1 MKKAYLFLLFM
12 MSIFYRGVAQD
23 LINEG
28 FEGSA
33 FPPAGWTASAVSD
46 DPSWIG
52 WMRASTAHSGTY
64 SAFVEWASTGH
75 ESYLITPQLSLSG
88 HKVLS
93 FWVAVDYASW
103 VESTTLTVEAST
115 ATSAVEDFT
124 VLQTVSFPTQD
135 AQFVNVLIDLLPFNG
150 QTVYLAF
157 HISDDYGTGVYL
169 DDIHIYD
176 IPSCYAPTNVAV
188 SNLGINS
195 ATVSWNGDSNVA
207 AYLVDRMD
215 MSNPTAPSVVDTVT
229 VTTFNMTGLQPT
241 TNYQVRVK
249 SLCAD
254 QSTSTWSNVVSFMTL
269 CSPFTVTA
277 EQTWLENFEE
287 YSSNSSAPLN
297 SCWETPVTS
306 NTYSTPYCIC
316 NWPTAAH
323 SGVNA
328 LDMRGDNGEVN
339 MVLLPEF
346 TNALNTLRLG
356 FFANTSAISDENSGY
371 LTVGYVTDENNP
383 SSFVQLFT
391 VTPNDSS
398 FGRAYSVYYG
408 PFDFLAAP
416 ANATRMAIRYVSNAW
431 NIAWDIDDISV
442 SLVPECSAPTQMDV
456 TNLTPTSA
464 TLRWLGQSTPTY
476 QLQYWESG
484 STDTTTLT
492 NIVYNINGY
501 ALTGLT
507 ENTTYEWTV
516 KTVCPNGI
524 IYPAGIVS
532 SFTTPFN
539 ASNLPYFQTFD
550 EGDLS
555 DITEYNIFGTGNNQW
570 AIGSATGHPG
580 NSLYIS
586 DNNGISNHYDG
597 NTSYSYAELDITFPT
612 GNYEYHLSFDYKVYG
627 ESGYDEFSVYLADE
641 TAVLNPGVVPP
652 GTALLYEV
660 SNVYDW
666 TPVDFTLFNVAGTT
680 KKIIFYWTNDHL
692 IFNNPPV
699 AVDNILVSYYT
710 CPQPSNITANN
721 ITDDGARLYWTEN
734 GDASSWVVFYRPAY
748 STDPYLEAYAS
759 NTATTTLMDLYPN
772 TLYDCYA
779 VSVCDDGQ
787 YSSASPHFTFRTQ
800 CGEEGITML
809 PFVEDFSNYIYI
821 NGSDYVSCWTR
832 LTSNSQHYVYVNRE
846 DYESNC
852 LDFHYTPN
860 CYTMAVLPMLGA
872 GIPVNSVAVS
882 FDVRRQSLTGG
893 PLELGAMTDPNN
905 PYTFEVIDTI
915 NLTYSNYWETHQ
927 VLCDNYTGGGSYL
940 AFRVSNAGNS
950 AVLVDNLVVDYL
962 PSCLPASNLTVSNL
976 TTTSATISW
985 TANGYDY
992 GVYVIG
998 ADTTYYSARDSYIT
1012 LTDLQPSSTYSVI
1025 VVTYCGADTA
1035 NASNPM
1041 TFYTPCGLIT
1051 VTEDSPWVEHFES
1064 YMGSPMS
1071 AIDFSPC
1078 WARPVTHSDATGT
1091 SPCVY
1096 NYDIAAHSGD
1106 KVVRFRGYDNML
1118 VLPEFANDINTL
1130 RFSFWANTTSA
1141 SPVGRGLMEVGVV
1154 SNGAATFIPVD
1165 TVDITAYSVQGTDSP
1180 SADFMGPF
1188 DFSVIDNIQPG
1199 MRIAIRYHTDYFEVS
1214 CFLDDFTVSLIPDCP
1229 SPLKSS
1235 VTITDISSDSAL
1247 VTWEDRDA
1255 SHTQWVVYYKESA
1268 DDDASWMSTNSNT
1281 MSAVLYNLTPNTDYD
1296 VYVVTKCGTY
1306 PSEDATRVKH
1316 FCTSLVPASL
1326 PYMADFSDLT
1336 SWKLDNANCT
1346 SRWMQGQLSDG
1357 TYALFVTENGSTP
1370 GYSDSPSSLVV
1381 AEKTF
1386 YVGIN
1391 NEIAIDFDVQVGGE
1405 SDGWGD
1411 FDYMKLFFAPTN
1423 SKYEASQ
1430 MLVDQ
1435 PAWCAADFATY
1446 SYDFSDYFAQASCN
1460 GLKRYK
1466 YALTNG
1472 TVHVTALMHNPN
1484 PNPSEMSTAKVVFA
1498 WKNDYSGGT
1507 QPGPIISNLTVQPV
1521 ICPQPTNV
1529 MATNVGSNSAD
1540 IIWTPGQNE
1549 SEWVVAYKVE
1559 GENTWTETTVS
1570 VPMFQITGL
1579 TPLTTYDVRVM
1590 SNCGGGQT
1598 SLYTYTSFLTSTCS
1612 VEDQCS
1618 FTLNLLD
1625 SYGDG
1630 WNNAYLELRQN
1641 GITIGT
1647 YTLQTGGANPVSSS
1661 EVISL
1666 CHNNN
1671 VSLVWHEGS
1680 FDNECGI
1687 TLIGP
1692 DGGVLY
1698 SVGSVSAITGTTLF
1712 TFVTECPTTD
1722 PCPSPLGLTASS
1734 VSNNSAVITWLP
1746 GSANSWMLRYKES
1759 SEGFWQTEIP
1769 AANNTYTLTGLNPST
1784 NYLIQV
1790 KALCSNSEE
1799 SDWSQSVLFTTASQ
1813 ATAVEP
1819 TIETKSASN
1828 ITSTSAMMNGEITSL
1843 GNQTIESRGFEWKE
1857 TGSDTYTSV
1866 EATGTVMSY
1875 YLMDLSANT
1884 SYTYRAFVTTANTT
1898 TYGDEMGFTT
1908 LPMPCQA
1915 PTNLAQ
1921 LSVTDNSVTV
1931 VWTNHAESDE
1941 WQIRYRTG
1949 NGDWAVVNMTT
1960 TYYQLSGLAPNTTY
1974 ELQVRS
1980 VCDNETTSEWSSPLY
1995 VTTTGIENYLQGQIT
2010 LSPNPAKEY
2019 VNVQCSMNNVPLE
2032 GAEIEVLDMYGKL
2045 LQTITISSEITQIN
2059 VSGLA
2064 SGVYFVRVN
2073 TKQGSVTKRFVKE

>member
-12 MSIFYRGVAQD
+12 MSIFCRGFAQD

-254 QSTSTWSNVVSFMTL
+254 QSTSTWSNVVTFMTL

-346 TNALNTLRLG
+346 TNALNTLRLC

-586 DNNGISNHYDG
+586 DDNGISNHYVG

-734 GDASSWVVFYRPAY
+734 GDASSWVVYYRPAY
-748 STDPYLEAYAS
+748 STEPYLEAYAS

-809 PFVEDFSNYIYI
+809 PFVEDFSNYVYI

-998 ADTTYYSARDSYIT
+998 ADTTYYTARDSYIT
-1012 LTDLQPSSTYSVI
+1012 LTNLQPSSTYSVI

-1051 VTEDSPWVEHFES
+1051 VTEDAPWVEHFES

-1199 MRIAIRYHTDYFEVS
+1199 MRIAIRYHTGYFEVS

-1819 TIETKSASN
+1819 TIETRSASN

>member
-1 MKKAYLFLLFM
+1 MKKACLFLLFM

-28 FEGSA
+28 FEGPV

-46 DPSWIG
+46 DATWIG
-52 WMRASTAHSGTY
+52 WMRSNTVHSGTY
-64 SAFVEWASTGH
+64 SAFVEWASSGH
-75 ESYLITPQLSLSG
+75 NSYLITPQLSLSG

-103 VESTTLTVEAST
+103 MESTTFTVEAST
-115 ATSAVEDFT
+115 TTSALEDFT
-124 VLQTVSFPTQD
+124 VLQTVAFPTQD
-135 AQFVNVLIDLLPFNG
+135 FQFVNVIIDLLPFSG
-150 QTVYLAF
+150 QSVYLAF
-157 HISDDYGTGVYL
+157 HILDDYGTGVYL

-176 IPSCYAPTNVAV
+176 LPTCYAPTNVAV
-188 SNLGINS
+188 NNVGTNS

-215 MSNPTAPSVVDTVT
+215 LSNPTAPSVVDTVT
-229 VTTFNMTGLQPT
+229 GTTFNMTGLQSS

-249 SLCAD
+249 SICTD
-254 QSTSTWSNVVSFMTL
+254 QSTSTWSNVVTFMTL
-269 CSPFTVTA
+269 CSPLTITA
-277 EQTWLENFEE
+277 EQTWFEDFEE
-287 YSSNSSAPLN
+287 YSGNAMAPLT
-297 SCWETPVTS
+297 SCWATPLTS
-306 NTYSTPYCIC
+306 TTYNTPYCIC

-328 LDMRGDNGEVN
+328 LDMRGDNTEVN
-339 MVLLPEF
+339 MVVLPAF

-356 FFANTSAISDENSGY
+356 FYANTSSVSVANSGS

-391 VTPNDSS
+391 ITPNDSS
-398 FGRAYSVYYG
+398 LGRAYSVYYG
-408 PFDFLAAP
+408 PFDFIAAP
-416 ANATRMAIRYVSNAW
+416 ANAARMAIRYVSNAW
-431 NIAWDIDDISV
+431 GIAWDFDDISV
-442 SLVPECSAPTQMDV
+442 SLIPECPAPTQMNV
-456 TNLTPTSA
+456 TNITPTSA
-464 TLRWLGQSTPTY
+464 NLYWIGQSTPTY
-476 QLQYWESG
+476 QLLYWESG
-484 STDTTTLT
+484 STDTTVVT
-492 NIVYNINGY
+492 NITYNINGY

-516 KTVCPNGI
+516 KTVCSNGT
-524 IYPAGIVS
+524 IYPAGTVL

-539 ASNLPYFQTFD
+539 ASDLPYFQTFD
-550 EGDLS
+550 EGNLS
-555 DITEYNIFGTGNNQW
+555 DITEYDIFGTGNNQW

-586 DNNGISNHYDG
+586 DDNGISNHYDG
-597 NTSYSYAELDITFPT
+597 NTSYSYAELDITFPQ

-627 ESGYDEFSVYLADE
+627 EYGYDEFSVYLADE
-641 TAVLNPGVVPP
+641 NAVVTPGAVPP
-652 GTALLYEV
+652 GTALLEEV

-666 TPVDFTLFNVAGTT
+666 TPVDFTLMNVAGTT

-710 CPQPSNITANN
+710 CPQPSNLSANN
-721 ITDDGARLYWTEN
+721 ITDDGARLSWTEN

-748 STDPYLEAYAS
+748 STEPYMEAYAY
-759 NTATTTLMDLYPN
+759 NTATTTLMDLYSN

-779 VSVCDDGQ
+779 VAICDDGQ
-787 YSSASPHFTFRTQ
+787 YSSTSPHFTFRTQ
-800 CGEEGITML
+800 CGDEGITML
-809 PFVEDFSNYIYI
+809 PFVEDFSNYVHI

-832 LTSNSQHYVYVNRE
+832 LTSNPQHYVYVNRE
-846 DYESNC
+846 DFESNC

-860 CYTMAVLPMLGA
+860 CYTMAVLPMLSSS
-872 GIPVNSVAVS
+872 IPVNSVAVS

-905 PYTFEVIDTI
+905 PSTFEVIDTI

-940 AFRVSNAGNS
+940 AFRVNNAGNYS
-950 AVLVDNLVVDYL
+950 VVIDNLVVDYL
-962 PSCLPASNLTVSNL
+962 PSCLPASDLTVSNL

-998 ADTTYYSARDSYIT
+998 VDTTYYTARDSYIT
-1012 LTDLQPSSTYSVI
+1012 LTNLQPSSTYSVI

-1035 NASNPM
+1035 NASTPM
-1041 TFYTPCGLIT
+1041 TFFTPCGLIT
-1051 VTEDSPWVEHFES
+1051 VTEDAPWVETFES
-1064 YMGSPMS
+1064 YMGSPMT

-1078 WARPVTHSDATGT
+1078 WAKPVTYTDGTGT
-1091 SPCVY
+1091 YPSVY
-1096 NYDIAAHSGD
+1096 NYDLAAHSGS
-1106 KVVRFRGYDNML
+1106 KTARFRGYNNML

-1130 RFSFWANTTSA
+1130 RLSFWANTTSA
-1141 SPVGRGLMEVGVV
+1141 SPVGLGVMEVGVV
-1154 SNGAATFIPVD
+1154 SNGAATFVPID
-1165 TVDITAYSVQGTDSP
+1165 TVDITAFSIQGTDSP
-1180 SADFMGPF
+1180 NADFMGPF
-1188 DFSVIDNIQPG
+1188 DFNIIDNIQPG
-1199 MRIAIRYHTDYFEVS
+1199 MRIAIRYQTDYFEVS

-1229 SPLKSS
+1229 SPVKSS
-1235 VTITDISSDSAL
+1235 VTITDISSDSAR
-1247 VTWEDRDA
+1247 VSWEDRDA
-1255 SHTQWVVYYKESA
+1255 SHTQWVVYYKES
-1268 DDDASWMSTNSNT
+1268 DGDDASWMSTNSYT
-1281 MSAVLYNLTPNTDYD
+1281 MSTTLYNLTPNTNYD

-1316 FCTSLVPASL
+1316 FCTSLVPTSI
-1326 PYMADFSDLT
+1326 PYTADFSDMS
-1336 SWKLDNANCT
+1336 SWKLDNGNCT

-1357 TYALFVTENGSTP
+1357 TYALYVTENGSTP
-1370 GYSDSPSSLVV
+1370 GYADSPSSLVV
-1381 AEKTF
+1381 AEKVF
-1386 YVGIN
+1386 VIGPN
-1391 NEIAIDFDVQVGGE
+1391 NVIAIDFDVQVGGE

-1411 FDYMKLFFAPTN
+1411 FDYMKLFLAPA
-1423 SKYEASQ
+1423 SSIYEASEL
-1430 MLVDQ
+1430 LVDQ
-1435 PAWCAADFATY
+1435 PYWSYSDYSTY
-1446 SYDFSDYFAQASCN
+1446 SYDFSNYFSQASCSA
-1460 GLKRYK
+1460 LKHYK

-1472 TVHVTALMHNPN
+1472 TVHVTALMHNPD
-1484 PNPSEMSTAKVVFA
+1484 PTPSEMSTAKVVFV
-1498 WKNDYSGGT
+1498 WKNDYSAGT
-1507 QPGPIISNLTVQPV
+1507 QPGAIISNLTIQPV

-1529 MATNVGSNSAD
+1529 EAINVGSNSAD
-1540 IIWTPGQNE
+1540 IVWTPGQNE
-1549 SEWVVAYKVE
+1549 SEWVVAYKAE
-1559 GENTWTETTVS
+1559 NENTWTETTVS
-1570 VPMFQITGL
+1570 VPMYHITGL
-1579 TPLTTYDVRVM
+1579 TPLTTYNVRVM

-1612 VEDQCS
+1612 AEDQCS

-1630 WNNAYLELRQN
+1630 WNGAYVELKQN
-1641 GITIGT
+1641 GISIGN
-1647 YTLQTGGANPVSSS
+1647 YTLQTGNNPTSAT

-1666 CHNNN
+1666 CNNN
-1671 VSLVWHEGS
+1671 NISLVWHEGS
-1680 FDNECGI
+1680 CDWECGI

-1692 DGGVLY
+1692 DGNVLY
-1698 SVGSVSAITGTTLF
+1698 STESISAYTGTTIF
-1712 TFVTECPTTD
+1712 TFLTQCPTTSQ
-1722 PCPSPLGLTASS
+1722 CPSPLGLTVSS
-1734 VSNNSAVITWLP
+1734 VTNNTAVVTWLA
-1746 GSANSWMLRYKES
+1746 GSANSWMLQYKES
-1759 SEGFWQTEIP
+1759 SAGVWQSAVP

-1784 NYLIQV
+1784 TYLIQV
-1790 KALCSNSEE
+1790 KALCDDNEE

-1813 ATAVEP
+1813 TTAVEP
-1819 TIETKSASN
+1819 IIETSAASN
-1828 ITSTSAMMNGEITSL
+1828 ITSNSAMMNGEITSL
-1843 GNQTIESRGFEWKE
+1843 GNQTIVTRGFEWKE
-1857 TGSDTYTSV
+1857 ANSDTYASV

-1875 YLMDLSANT
+1875 FLTDLSANT
-1884 SYTYRAFVTTANTT
+1884 AYTYRAFVTTVNTT
-1898 TYGDEMGFTT
+1898 TYGNEVTFTT

-1949 NGDWAVVNMTT
+1949 NGDWEVQNTTT
-1960 TYYQLSGLAPNTTY
+1960 TYCQLSGLASGTTY

-1980 VCDNETTSEWSSPLY
+1980 VCDNETTSDWSTSLF
-1995 VTTTGIENYLQGQIT
+1995 VTTTGIEDYLQSQIT

-2019 VNVQCSMNNVPLE
+2019 VNVQCTMNNMPLE

-2045 LQTITISSEITQIN
+2045 LQTIAISSEITQIN

>member
-12 MSIFYRGVAQD
+12 MSIFCRGFAQD

-254 QSTSTWSNVVSFMTL
+254 QSTSTWSNVVTFMTL
-269 CSPFTVTA
+269 CSPFTITA

-346 TNALNTLRLG
+346 TNALNTLRLC

-586 DNNGISNHYDG
+586 DDNGISNHYVG

-734 GDASSWVVFYRPAY
+734 GDASSWVVYYRPAY
-748 STDPYLEAYAS
+748 STEPYLEAYAS

-809 PFVEDFSNYIYI
+809 PFVEDFSNYVYI

-998 ADTTYYSARDSYIT
+998 ADTTYYTARDSYIT
-1012 LTDLQPSSTYSVI
+1012 LTNLQPSSTYSVI

-1051 VTEDSPWVEHFES
+1051 VTEDAPWVEHFES

-1199 MRIAIRYHTDYFEVS
+1199 MRIAIRYHTGYFEVS

-1819 TIETKSASN
+1819 TIETRSASN

>member
-12 MSIFYRGVAQD
+12 MSIFCRGFAQD

-254 QSTSTWSNVVSFMTL
+254 QSTSTWSNVVTFMTL

-346 TNALNTLRLG
+346 TNALNTLRLC

-586 DNNGISNHYDG
+586 DDNGISNHYVG

-734 GDASSWVVFYRPAY
+734 GDASSWVVYYRPAY
-748 STDPYLEAYAS
+748 STEPYLEAYAS

-809 PFVEDFSNYIYI
+809 PFVEDFSNYVYI

-998 ADTTYYSARDSYIT
+998 ADTTYYTARDSYIT
-1012 LTDLQPSSTYSVI
+1012 LTNLQPSSTYSVI

-1051 VTEDSPWVEHFES
+1051 VTEDAPWVEHFES

-1199 MRIAIRYHTDYFEVS
+1199 MRIAIRYHTGYFEVS

-1746 GSANSWMLRYKES
+1746 GSANSWILRYKES

-1819 TIETKSASN
+1819 TIETRSASN

-1995 VTTTGIENYLQGQIT
+1995 VTTTGIENYLQGLIT

>member
-12 MSIFYRGVAQD
+12 MSIFCRGFAQD

-135 AQFVNVLIDLLPFNG
+135 AQFVNVLIDLLPFDG

-254 QSTSTWSNVVSFMTL
+254 QSTSTWSNVVTFMTL

-586 DNNGISNHYDG
+586 DDNGISNHYDG

-734 GDASSWVVFYRPAY
+734 GDASSWVVYYRPAY
-748 STDPYLEAYAS
+748 STEPYLEAYAS

-809 PFVEDFSNYIYI
+809 PFVEDFSNYVYI

-998 ADTTYYSARDSYIT
+998 ADTTYYTARDSYIT
-1012 LTDLQPSSTYSVI
+1012 LTNLQPSSTYSVI

-1051 VTEDSPWVEHFES
+1051 VTEDAPWVEHFES

-1199 MRIAIRYHTDYFEVS
+1199 MRIAIRYHTGYFEVS

-1306 PSEDATRVKH
+1306 PSDDATRVKH

-1460 GLKRYK
+1460 VLKRYK

-1819 TIETKSASN
+1819 TIETRSASN

-1908 LPMPCQA
+1908 LPMSCQA